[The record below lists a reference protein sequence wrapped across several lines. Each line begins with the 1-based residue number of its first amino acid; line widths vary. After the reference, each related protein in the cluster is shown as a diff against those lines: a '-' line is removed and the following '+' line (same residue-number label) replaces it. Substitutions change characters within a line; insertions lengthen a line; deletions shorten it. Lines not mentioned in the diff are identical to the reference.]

1 MIHLP
6 SMEKGSV
13 SDGLVDLTDVY
24 PTIVELLELKLP
36 KHQLAGESLVPIL
49 KDPSLD
55 GKSHVFLKNGQG
67 FTVQTQEY
75 SYTEFING
83 DNEVFSSMLYD
94 HRTDR
99 DENINVVDETSYSDA
114 VSKLSKL
121 LHTEYASNIIGD

>member
-1 MIHLP
+1 MIYLP
-6 SMEKGSV
+6 SIKKGSV
-13 SDGLVDLTDVY
+13 SDALVDLTDVY

-55 GKSHVFLKNGQG
+55 GKSHAFLKNGQG
-67 FTVQTQEY
+67 FTIQTQDY

-83 DNEVFSSMLYD
+83 ENEVFSSMLYD

-99 DENINVVDETSYSDA
+99 DENINVVDETTYA
-114 VSKLSKL
+114 NVVSQLNKL

>member
-13 SDGLVDLTDVY
+13 SDALVDLTDVY

-49 KDPSLD
+49 KDPSLN

-67 FTVQTQEY
+67 FTIQTQEY

-83 DNEVFSSMLYD
+83 NNEVFSSMLYD